1 MVDRLK
7 GKVALITGG
16 ARGIGRA
23 ASRIIHP
30 RGRGGGRSRAM
41 SSMPEDTGASSVEFV
56 RLDVTRDDQWKHV
69 IDNIVANHGKI
80 DVLINNA
87 AICLYEPI
95 LETTKAMWDSVL
107 DIDLKSIFFGMREA
121 LPHMIMRKQGS
132 IINVASIWG
141 LAGVPNA
148 HAYQAAKGAILNVS
162 KNVACTH
169 GQDGIRCN
177 SLHPGYIVT
186 PMNKDQGPVIEAAL
200 INGTLLKRAGT
211 ADRNRLCGAFPG
223 ERRRELRHRNFARR
237 RRWISRAIDPAMLQ
251 ILQHPYRTSTLAEE
265 RRPLARS

>member
-23 ASRIIHP
+23 TVELFTREGAAAVIS
-30 RGRGGGRSRAM
+30 GDVLDA
-41 SSMPEDTGASSVEFV
+41 EEAGASSVEFV
-56 RLDVTRDDQWKHV
+56 RLDVTKDDQWKRV
-69 IDNIVANHGKI
+69 INGIVEKHGKI
-80 DVLINNA
+80 DVLVNNA

-95 LETTKAMWDSVL
+95 LETTEAMWDKVL
-107 DIDLKSIFFGMREA
+107 DIDLKSIFFGMREV
-121 LPHMIMRKQGS
+121 LPHMIKRKQGS
-132 IINVASIWG
+132 IINLASIWG

-200 INGTLLKRAGT
+200 INGTLLKRPGQPIEIAYAALFLASDEASYVTGT
-211 ADRNRLCGAFPG
+211 SLVVDGG
-223 ERRRELRHRNFARR
+223 
-237 RRWISRAIDPAMLQ
+237 
-251 ILQHPYRTSTLAEE
+251 YLA
-265 RRPLARS
+265 P

>member
-23 ASRIIHP
+23 TAELFTREGAAAVIS
-30 RGRGGGRSRAM
+30 GDVLDA
-41 SSMPEDTGASSVEFV
+41 EDAGASSVEFV
-56 RLDVTRDDQWKHV
+56 GLDVTNDDQWKRT
-69 IDNIVANHGKI
+69 INGIVKKHGKI
-80 DVLINNA
+80 DVLVNNA

-95 LETTKAMWDSVL
+95 LETIEAMWDKVL

-121 LPHMIMRKQGS
+121 LPHMIKRKQGS
-132 IINVASIWG
+132 IINLASIWG

-162 KNVACTH
+162 KNVAATH
-169 GQDGIRCN
+169 GPDGIRCN

-200 INGTLLKRAGT
+200 IDGSLLKRAGQPIEIAYAALFLASDEASYVT
-211 ADRNRLCGAFPG
+211 G
-223 ERRRELRHRNFARR
+223 
-237 RRWISRAIDPAMLQ
+237 
-251 ILQHPYRTSTLAEE
+251 TSLVVDGGYLA
-265 RRPLARS
+265 P

>member
-23 ASRIIHP
+23 TAELFTSEGAAVIS
-30 RGRGGGRSRAM
+30 GDVLDA
-41 SSMPEDTGASSVEFV
+41 EDAGATSVEFV
-56 RLDVTRDDQWKHV
+56 RLDVIKDDQWKRV
-69 IDNIVANHGKI
+69 IDGIVAKHGKI
-80 DVLINNA
+80 DVLVNNA

-95 LETTKAMWDSVL
+95 LETTEAMWDRVL

-121 LPHMIMRKQGS
+121 LPHMIKRKQGS
-132 IINVASIWG
+132 IVNLASIWG

-148 HAYQAAKGAILNVS
+148 HAYQAAKGAILNIS
-162 KNVACTH
+162 KNVAATH

-186 PMNKDQGPVIEAAL
+186 PMNKDQGAVIEAAL
-200 INGTLLKRAGT
+200 INGSLLKRAGQPIEIAYAALFLASDEASYVT
-211 ADRNRLCGAFPG
+211 G
-223 ERRRELRHRNFARR
+223 
-237 RRWISRAIDPAMLQ
+237 
-251 ILQHPYRTSTLAEE
+251 TSLVVDGGYLA
-265 RRPLARS
+265 P